1 MAETKACN
9 NECSQ
14 PFAVVWA
21 TKLEYSGCVG
31 RESAGD
37 LEVMMNANKVL
48 RSALKTAMCFLEQ
61 GDDLAD
67 DARDRFNSGV
77 KRARRSVS
85 NFRDDVRDQASD
97 LRDRAHDLYY
107 GEDNTGRNV
116 LLFLVGVGVGV
127 GAGMLLAPAS
137 GEETRETIRTS
148 INDKVEEFRGK
159 AREKFGRSGGATG
172 TEGV

>member
-1 MAETKACN
+1 
-9 NECSQ
+9 
-14 PFAVVWA
+14 
-21 TKLEYSGCVG
+21 LEII
-31 RESAGD
+31 
-37 LEVMMNANKVL
+37 MNANKVL

-61 GDDLAD
+61 GDEFAD
-67 DARDRFNSGV
+67 DARERFNSGV
-77 KRARRSVS
+77 KRARRGIS

-107 GEDNTGRNV
+107 GEDHTGRNV

-137 GEETRETIRTS
+137 GEETRESLRTS
-148 INDKVEEFRGK
+148 INDKVEEFRGQV
-159 AREKFGRSGGATG
+159 RDKFTRGPSAATG